1 MPTNNSITNIK
12 DYFSRHGGL
21 QRNNRYQVYFEN
33 LPAGIGA
40 GDAPNMQALNAT
52 IGARAI
58 DAIADN
64 LTGYGPGR
72 AVPRTQ
78 KFVGG
83 VFLAFPVTND
93 NHIMTFYNN
102 WFNLIYAGKKQKKNF
117 TVQYYDDY
125 VKNTNMI
132 VDVLDPNGVVNTK
145 IRFYEVYPLET
156 QPMEFTM
163 MRNNEYTIYQVLMNY
178 REFVYS

>member
-33 LPAGIGA
+33 LPSGIGQGNA
-40 GDAPNMQALNAT
+40 LNIQALNAT

-58 DAIADN
+58 DAIAYN
-64 LTGYGPGR
+64 LTGFGYGR
-72 AVPRTQ
+72 AVPRNQ
-78 KFVGG
+78 KFMGG
-83 VFLAFPVTND
+83 VFLAFPITND
-93 NHIMTFYNN
+93 NHIMKLFDN
-102 WFNLIYAGKKQKKNF
+102 WFNAIYAGKKQRKNF
-117 TVQYYDDY
+117 TVQYYDTL

-132 VDVLDPNGVVNTK
+132 VDVLDPNGNVNTK

-156 QPMEFTM
+156 QPIEFSMME
-163 MRNNEYTIYQVLMNY
+163 NNQYSVYQVLMNY
-178 REFVYS
+178 REFVYL